1 MLKTKWIFQPP
12 LLIPPPSSLFSNW
25 LSSYTILQASWFT
38 LPLWLWTDS
47 PGSDLAGWL
56 HYKAFFFLRSA
67 VHHHAV
73 KFLAVRFM
81 LYFFLDRAGMSV
93 FTAIVG
99 IRLSYRDNSR
109 HGNQGWCMVL
119 SHPWHILKHWELVW
133 KRSSLK
139 IKMWQSLS
147 LILGTFSS
155 NRSYFCFISLHVW
168 EEYNLCFIE
177 TPLCHIFYHNSCILW
192 HKTPN
197 IAYSK
202 KQWLNTISFC
212 GV

>member
-1 MLKTKWIFQPP
+1 MVFIASVVVNRLTGVWPRRLAP
-12 LLIPPPSSLFSNW
+12 LQS
-25 LSSYTILQASWFT
+25 
-38 LPLWLWTDS
+38 
-47 PGSDLAGWL
+47 
-56 HYKAFFFLRSA
+56 FFLRSA
-67 VHHHAV
+67 VYRHAV

-81 LYFFLDRAGMSV
+81 LYFFLDRVGMSV

-99 IRLSYRDNSR
+99 IRLSYRDHSR

-147 LILGTFSS
+147 LILGTISS

-202 KQWLNTISFC
+202 KQWLNTMSFC